1 MRGGPLIEW
10 LVFAAVWILL
20 LVPLWKVTAGHNVPV
35 SGSQGGTAVE
45 QGGAAP
51 VWVRLKFSEPP
62 TAFKIHAGGE
72 AVWSETGPGNEME
85 QLLTLESGAGLELEA
100 EWPDAGRR
108 AVELVVSPVEG
119 ATWRRVVWTDA
130 QVLRESLVPE

>member
-20 LVPLWKVTAGHNVPV
+20 LVPLWKVTAGRRVPD
-35 SGSQGGTAVE
+35 SGSQGGAAIE
-45 QGGAAP
+45 QGNPVP

-62 TAFKIHAGGE
+62 AAFKIHVGGE

-85 QLLTLESGAGLELEA
+85 RLLTLESGAGFDFEA
-100 EWPDAGRR
+100 VWPVAGRR

-119 ATWRRVVWTDA
+119 AAWQRVVWTDA